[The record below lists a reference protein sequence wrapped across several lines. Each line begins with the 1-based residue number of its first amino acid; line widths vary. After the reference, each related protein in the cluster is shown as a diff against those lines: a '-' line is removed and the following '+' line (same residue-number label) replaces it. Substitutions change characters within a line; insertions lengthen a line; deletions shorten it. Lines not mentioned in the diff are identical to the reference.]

1 METAEII
8 YEGELITQAKHLKS
22 GSILTT
28 DAPLDNNGKGSTFS
42 PTDLMSVSL
51 VSCMLTIIGIN
62 AEKHNMDVG
71 KVKAMMTKTM
81 GTNPRRVIEIKVDL
95 FFEKNFPDE
104 IQKQIE
110 DWGLNCPVAKSLHPD
125 LVQNVKFNFGNEI

>member
-62 AEKHNMDVG
+62 AEKYNMDVG